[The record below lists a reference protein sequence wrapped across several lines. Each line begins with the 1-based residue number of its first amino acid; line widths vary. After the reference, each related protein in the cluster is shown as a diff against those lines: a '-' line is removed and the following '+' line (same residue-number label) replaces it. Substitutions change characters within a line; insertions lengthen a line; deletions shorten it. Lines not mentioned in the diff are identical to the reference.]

1 MRLTTD
7 DRARAGFFWMAV
19 AVLGYSVF
27 PIFAR
32 SIYADGALRPS
43 DVAAWRF
50 LLATPMLWL
59 IVLLS
64 RSRGGQATAG
74 TRATGQPGRWPLIAM
89 GVLHGCASLPAFFAL
104 EHVAAG
110 LYSILFYSYPT
121 MVALLSLALGERLP
135 RVFWL
140 ALLGTTAGVLLALAP
155 GLEGAEMGQ
164 GIAIGGLFALLNA
177 FLVACYFQL
186 SRRILRDTP
195 DVMRAVAW
203 SFLGS
208 LSVLAVLAAVM
219 GLRIPGWRDFA
230 LLLGLALCSTVLALV
245 ARNFG
250 IQRLGPP
257 RAALVATAE
266 PLVTVVLA
274 ALLLSEYLA
283 AAQLLG
289 GALILGSVALFAWRQ
304 SWAEGRAKG
313 ISERRAHWRVFLK

>member
-1 MRLTTD
+1 
-7 DRARAGFFWMAV
+7 
-19 AVLGYSVF
+19 
-27 PIFAR
+27 
-32 SIYADGALRPS
+32 
-43 DVAAWRF
+43 
-50 LLATPMLWL
+50 
-59 IVLLS
+59 
-64 RSRGGQATAG
+64 
-74 TRATGQPGRWPLIAM
+74 M
-89 GVLHGCASLPAFFAL
+89 G
-104 EHVAAG
+104 E
-110 LYSILFYSYPT
+110 
-121 MVALLSLALGERLP
+121 
-135 RVFWL
+135 
-140 ALLGTTAGVLLALAP
+140 
-155 GLEGAEMGQ
+155 
-164 GIAIGGLFALLNA
+164 GIAFGGLFALLNA

-195 DVMRAVAW
+195 DVLRAVAW

>member
-32 SIYADGALRPS
+32 DIYSEGALRPS

-50 LLATPMLWL
+50 LLATPTLWL
-59 IVLLS
+59 LVAVG
-64 RSRGGQATAG
+64 RSRAGRPPAGQRPA
-74 TRATGQPGRWPLIAM
+74 RASASPGRWPLIAM

-121 MVALLSLALGERLP
+121 LVALLSLALGERLP

-140 ALLGTTAGVLLALAP
+140 ALLGTTAGVALALAP
-155 GLEGAEMGQ
+155 GLQGAEMGES
-164 GIAIGGLFALLNA
+164 IALGGALALLNA

-195 DVMRAVAW
+195 DVLRAVAW
-203 SFLGS
+203 SFVGS

-219 GLRIPGWRDFA
+219 GLRIPR
-230 LLLGLALCSTVLALV
+230 LAGFCAAPGPGVMQHGAGPGGAQFRYPAPRPA
-245 ARNFG
+245 ARRSG
-250 IQRLGPP
+250 GDGR
-257 RAALVATAE
+257 TARHRG
-266 PLVTVVLA
+266 A
-274 ALLLSEYLA
+274 
-283 AAQLLG
+283 G
-289 GALILGSVALFAWRQ
+289 GALAIRIFG
-304 SWAEGRAKG
+304 GRA
-313 ISERRAHWRVFLK
+313 IAWRRAHPG